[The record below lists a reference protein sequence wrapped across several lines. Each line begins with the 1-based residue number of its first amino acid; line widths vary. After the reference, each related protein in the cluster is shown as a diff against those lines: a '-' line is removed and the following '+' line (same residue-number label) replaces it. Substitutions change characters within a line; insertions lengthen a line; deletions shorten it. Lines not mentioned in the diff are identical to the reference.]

1 MTRTSIM
8 QTIKQTNSPSLSGL
22 LCLALAF
29 TSAGPA
35 LAQAQTDQQT
45 QPEQQTQAAQQVQ
58 PAQQID
64 AAQPAPQST
73 DASQSAPLPADT
85 AQPAPDQGPASPS
98 LADTKATLSPATLLP
113 ITAVKGKKG
122 KQEYTGPN
130 TVVELPPT
138 PLLDAEGKQQQDPDG
153 KLMFNPPIRQQ
164 RDKKGHPLFDAQNKP
179 VMQTKNELGYD
190 ENGKKLHPPKEKP
203 PKTVSVSISRGTL
216 TVDGMTGK
224 AALNYEIKDLK
235 YVYIYVP
242 GVGTTIISNDPFPG
256 AVEQKKAFDDKT
268 LTVTVGDHVLQVA
281 SDNRL
286 LGKKTPESAYVLVD
300 RSFTVPTKFPVVGYG
315 PIRVAPYAWP
325 GSKENAVL
333 TGSIEAPPL
342 PADLRPTL
350 LLQPCPAGQM
360 RMAGPPVLPGQNA
373 APRPCVSIASVQT
386 NATYA
391 KQAALQ
397 MGNTQASK

>member
-8 QTIKQTNSPSLSGL
+8 RTITRTKTPSLSGL
-22 LCLALAF
+22 LGLALTFASVSHA
-29 TSAGPA
+29 SAQ
-35 LAQAQTDQQT
+35 QA
-45 QPEQQTQAAQQVQ
+45 QPEQQTQTAPQVQ
-58 PAQQID
+58 PAPESTGTS
-64 AAQPAPQST
+64 QPT
-73 DASQSAPLPADT
+73 
-85 AQPAPDQGPASPS
+85 PDQGQTSPS
-98 LADTKATLSPATLLP
+98 LGETKAVPSPTALLP
-113 ITAVKGKKG
+113 VTAVKDKKG

-138 PLLDAEGKQQQDPDG
+138 PMLDAEGKQQQDPDG
-153 KLMFNPPIRQQ
+153 KLMFNPPVRQQ

-179 VMQTKNELGYD
+179 VMQTKTELGYD
-190 ENGKKLHPPKEKP
+190 ENGKKLHPPKEKA
-203 PKTVSVSISRGTL
+203 PKLVSVSISRGTL

-268 LTVTVGDHVLQVA
+268 LTVTVGDHVLQLA
-281 SDNRL
+281 SDARL
-286 LGKKTPESAYVLVD
+286 LGKTPESAFVLVD
-300 RSFTVPTKFPVVGYG
+300 RSFSVPTKFPVVGYG

-333 TGSIEAPPL
+333 TGAIDAPPL
-342 PADLRPTL
+342 PADLRPTQ

-360 RMAGPPVLPGQNA
+360 RTAGPPVLPGQNA
-373 APRPCVSIASVQT
+373 APRPCVPIASVQT
-386 NATYA
+386 SATYA
-391 KQAALQ
+391 NPANLRT
-397 MGNTQASK
+397 GNTQASK